1 MPALE
6 AARHAMI
13 VFNAGMI
20 AIITLLT
27 GRLFG
32 WAPAFFAAGLL
43 AYEPFLVAHGQVVH
57 LDAPVSGLMAVS
69 MLAAAARWL
78 SGGHVGFLA
87 LSALAGG
94 LAFVTK
100 SPSAFLVLAVSVIAL
115 IGRPWRDLAT
125 ARSWFFEL
133 VTWATIAGI
142 TSFIVWPALF
152 TQPVDTI
159 GRMVSFTLAEG
170 GQPHGP
176 GNFFMGQPVPIP
188 GALFYPVTL
197 IYRLTPV
204 TLLGIAGLVVFNWWR
219 VGVLKSARPAWLLI
233 GLVIAFAIFMNLGA
247 KKLDRYILPAVPL
260 IDVLAGCG
268 LWAAM
273 HALLMRIKNLEG
285 NARLVT
291 AAPFIVL
298 LLQPLSWQS
307 SLPYPLS
314 YYNALLGGGAAAQ
327 RMILV
332 GWGEGLDQ
340 AAGFINAQPDAAS
353 ATVGVYYPLT
363 VNFQALLNGT
373 AVSFGPNVTPTYMV
387 DYVNARQRQQIPPQ
401 VLGRTPN
408 YSVWINGI
416 EYARVYRL

>member
-1 MPALE
+1 
-6 AARHAMI
+6 
-13 VFNAGMI
+13 
-20 AIITLLT
+20 
-27 GRLFG
+27 
-32 WAPAFFAAGLL
+32 
-43 AYEPFLVAHGQVVH
+43 
-57 LDAPVSGLMAVS
+57 
-69 MLAAAARWL
+69 
-78 SGGHVGFLA
+78 
-87 LSALAGG
+87 
-94 LAFVTK
+94 
-100 SPSAFLVLAVSVIAL
+100 
-115 IGRPWRDLAT
+115 
-125 ARSWFFEL
+125 
-133 VTWATIAGI
+133 
-142 TSFIVWPALF
+142 
-152 TQPVDTI
+152 
-159 GRMVSFTLAEG
+159 
-170 GQPHGP
+170 
-176 GNFFMGQPVPIP
+176 
-188 GALFYPVTL
+188 
-197 IYRLTPV
+197 
-204 TLLGIAGLVVFNWWR
+204 
-219 VGVLKSARPAWLLI
+219 
-233 GLVIAFAIFMNLGA
+233 VIAFGIFMNLGA

-401 VLGRTPN
+401 VLGRTPD

-416 EYARVYRL
+416 EYVRVYRL